1 MNFGKTILVGRLT
14 RDPEMRYVGE
24 SGDIAVTN
32 FTIAVNEG
40 FGENEKTHFVRIATW
55 RKLAENCAEYLVKGQ
70 EVLVEGNVPTAS
82 AWVNGEGE
90 PKAQVELTAYG
101 VQFGAK
107 PRSSE

>member
-14 RDPEMRYVGE
+14 RDPEMRYVGAD
-24 SGDIAVTN
+24 GDIPVAN

-40 FGENEKTHFVRIATW
+40 YGENEKTHFVRVATW
-55 RKLAENCAEYLVKGQ
+55 RKLAETCSEHLVKGQ

-82 AWVNGEGE
+82 AWVNGDGE
-90 PKAQVELTAYG
+90 AKAQVELTAYS